1 LDGADPDRF
10 GTNLTLRQPS
20 IFVFGEDYGRRLVVF
35 HKMQRSVAQAI
46 FYGGHATTLELG
58 SGEGVHG
65 LLQWYRNQYLS
76 YANQYYLWL
85 AISQILANC
94 QRRGCVTFA

>member
-1 LDGADPDRF
+1 M
-10 GTNLTLRQPS
+10 
-20 IFVFGEDYGRRLVVF
+20 F
-35 HKMQRSVAQAI
+35 HKMHWSVAQAI
-46 FYGGHATTLELG
+46 FYGGHATALELG

-65 LLQWYRNQYLS
+65 LLHWYRKQYLS

-94 QRRGCVTFA
+94 QRRGLRDFCVTLLRINGHCRANSVERSAASR